1 MGAVKLPPPTIVT
14 LDSHVKGIL
23 APPRVSLTQPC
34 AAACSP
40 VKFAFL
46 VLHPRCSVPIPFP
59 CGSIPF
65 PRASG
70 LHGLALGAADRG
82 AGFTF
87 CLSNAP

>member
-65 PRASG
+65 PRVSG
-70 LHGLALGAADRG
+70 LHGAGAWRG
-82 AGFTF
+82 RSRRGFRV
-87 CLSNAP
+87 